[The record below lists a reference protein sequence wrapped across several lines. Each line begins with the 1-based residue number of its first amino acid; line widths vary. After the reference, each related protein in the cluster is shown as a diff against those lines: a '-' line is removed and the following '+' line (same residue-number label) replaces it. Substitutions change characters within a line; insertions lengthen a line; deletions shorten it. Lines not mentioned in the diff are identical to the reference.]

1 MLPAC
6 ASDPEMT
13 TGGIS
18 TVDPLPISAPV
29 VEESED
35 NRPTT
40 CSIKR
45 EIVTCFYQ
53 SDSALRFKRF
63 EPLPKVPF

>member
-6 ASDPEMT
+6 TFDPEMT

-18 TVDPLPISAPV
+18 TADRPPLSAPL
-29 VEESED
+29 VEESEGS
-35 NRPTT
+35 RPTT
-40 CSIKR
+40 CSIKL

-53 SDSALRFKRF
+53 SDSALQFKRF
-63 EPLPKVPF
+63 RPLPKVQF